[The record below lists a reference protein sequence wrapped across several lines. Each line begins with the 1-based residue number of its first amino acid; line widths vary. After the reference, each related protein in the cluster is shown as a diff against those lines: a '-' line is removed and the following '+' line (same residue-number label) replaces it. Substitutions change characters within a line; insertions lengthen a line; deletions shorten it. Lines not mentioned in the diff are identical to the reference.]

1 MNRRKFASRSRPA
14 LAPLAAI
21 VAALVP
27 TAAQAADPAPTLSPV
42 VVTGSRAEAE
52 SFEQP
57 FSVDVVDMQA
67 VQAGNLNVNAS
78 EALAAVPGLV
88 VQNRQN
94 YAQDLQISVRGFGA
108 RAAFGV
114 RGVKLIA
121 DGIPASNPDGQGQA
135 ATFNLDTAERIEVL
149 RGPIATVYGNHSGG
163 VIQLFSRDGAGDPQ
177 VHGGAIAGAWGTR
190 KYSLGAEGETGGVGY
205 LVNGS
210 RFTTDGYREHS
221 AATRDQAFAKV
232 NLKPN
237 ADGKL
242 TLVVSGLRQRDT
254 EDPLGLTWD
263 TYKRD
268 PRAVEDP
275 ALNFNTRK
283 HIDHK
288 QAGATWDQRFGSGRL
303 QLVAYGGTRAVT
315 QYQSI
320 PTFVQANPR
329 HSGGVVN
336 FDREFHGLGAR
347 WIQVFGLGGG
357 ALTVTGGVDYDR
369 SQDDRRG
376 YENFVGATLGV
387 KGALRRDETDTVT
400 SVDPYVQASWETG
413 DWTVQAGLRH
423 SRVKFEVDDDYIT
436 GTNPDDSG
444 SLRFSETTPAFGI
457 AWRPMET
464 LSLYASAAR
473 GFETPTMNEL
483 SYSGL
488 TGTDGF
494 NFDLKPSRSTQY
506 EIGAKA
512 FIGDGTTLNAAL
524 FHIRSTDEL
533 VVLASGGGR
542 TVFQNAARTRR
553 DGIEL
558 ALDSEFTSQWRG
570 KLVLTHLR
578 AIYDSSFDSR
588 GETIESGN
596 RLPGIPATSAYAEL
610 AWTPRTGLTLA
621 AEALYRSKVYV
632 EDTNTERTAPAHTL
646 VNLRLNAERRYGNW
660 TLAGL
665 LRLDNLFDREHIASV
680 IVGDGNG
687 RYYEP
692 GPERSW
698 YAGARLSYHF

>member
-1 MNRRKFASRSRPA
+1 MSRRKFASRSRPA

-21 VAALVP
+21 VAALAP
-27 TAAQAADPAPTLSPV
+27 TAVQAADPTLSPV

-52 SFEQP
+52 SFWQP

-78 EALAAVPGLV
+78 EVLTAVPGLV

-163 VIQLFSRDGAGDPQ
+163 VIQLFSRDGAGTPRL
-177 VHGGAIAGAWGTR
+177 HGDAIVGAWGTR
-190 KYSLGAEGETGGVGY
+190 KYALGAEGETGGVGY
-205 LVNGS
+205 LVHGS
-210 RFTTDGYREHS
+210 RFATEGYREHS
-221 AATRDQAFAKV
+221 AATRDQAFAKL

-242 TLVVSGLRQRDT
+242 TLVASGLRQRDS

-268 PRAVEDP
+268 PRAVEEP

-283 HIDHK
+283 HISHR
-288 QAGATWDQRFGSGRL
+288 QAGATWDQRLGSGRL
-303 QLVAYGGTRAVT
+303 QLVTYGGTRAVT

-329 HSGGVVN
+329 HAGGVVD
-336 FDREFHGLGAR
+336 FDRDFHGLGAR
-347 WIQVFGLGGG
+347 WIQIFGIGGG
-357 ALTVTGGVDYDR
+357 ALTVTAGVDYDR
-369 SQDDRRG
+369 SQDKRRG
-376 YENFVGATLGV
+376 YENFVGTTLGV
-387 KGALRRDETDTVT
+387 KGALRRNETDTVT
-400 SVDPYVQASWETG
+400 SLDPYLQASWET
-413 DWTVQAGLRH
+413 DEWTVQAGLRH
-423 SRVKFEVDDDYIT
+423 SRVKFEVDDDYVT
-436 GTNPDDSG
+436 AANPDDSG
-444 SLRFSETTPAFGI
+444 RLRFGETTPAVGI
-457 AWRPMET
+457 AWRPMAT
-464 LSLYASAAR
+464 LNLYASAAR

-494 NFDLKPSRSTQY
+494 NFDLKPARSTQY

-512 FIGDGTTLNAAL
+512 LVAAGTTLNAAL
-524 FHIRSTDEL
+524 FQIRSTDEL

-553 DGIEL
+553 DGIEV
-558 ALDSEFTSQWRG
+558 AIDSEFSSQWRG
-570 KLVLTHLR
+570 KFALTHLR
-578 AIYDSSFDSR
+578 AIYDRSFDSR
-588 GETIESGN
+588 GVTVESGN
-596 RLPGIPATSAYAEL
+596 RLPGIPATTAYAEL
-610 AWTPRTGLTLA
+610 TWSPHTGLTLG

-632 EDTNTERTAPAHTL
+632 EDTNTERAAPAYTL
-646 VNLRLNAERRYGNW
+646 VNLRANVERRYGDW